1 MRPPPCPHLDD
12 LARAAGGPLPE
23 ALARHAAGCPECAD
37 ARLVHGF
44 LRAGAARM
52 APLGLPDAAVVR
64 RRAELR
70 ERAARTERAL
80 RPIALFDRLG
90 LAAGGAVLG
99 ALVLGKGAPAVAWL
113 RALGAA
119 GGNAAHSALSALSG
133 VPAATAAR
141 GALQAARALRAAGA
155 LHAAGAIP
163 ALGAGVPAAA
173 AMAVATI
180 LLAAPPLVW
189 SLYLGWVDE

>member
-44 LRAGAARM
+44 LRAGAARL
-52 APLGLPDAAVVR
+52 APLGLPDAAAVR

-119 GGNAAHSALSALSG
+119 GGNAAHSALSA
-133 VPAATAAR
+133 VPAATAAH
-141 GALQAARALRAAGA
+141 GA
-155 LHAAGAIP
+155 LHAASAIS

>member
-12 LARAAGGPLPE
+12 IARAGGGPLPA
-23 ALARHAAGCPECAD
+23 ALARHASGCPECAD
-37 ARLVHGF
+37 ARLVDGL

-52 APLGLPDAAVVR
+52 APLDLPDAAVVR

-80 RPIALFDRLG
+80 RPIALLDRLG

-99 ALVLGKGAPAVAWL
+99 ALVLGKGAAAVAWL
-113 RALGAA
+113 RTLGEAA
-119 GGNAAHSALSALSG
+119 GYAAHSASQAAAAHG
-133 VPAATAAR
+133 VTH
-141 GALQAARALRAAGA
+141 AARAL
-155 LHAAGAIP
+155 HAASAIP
-163 ALGAGVPAAA
+163 ATGAAVPAAA
-173 AMAVATI
+173 VMAVAAI